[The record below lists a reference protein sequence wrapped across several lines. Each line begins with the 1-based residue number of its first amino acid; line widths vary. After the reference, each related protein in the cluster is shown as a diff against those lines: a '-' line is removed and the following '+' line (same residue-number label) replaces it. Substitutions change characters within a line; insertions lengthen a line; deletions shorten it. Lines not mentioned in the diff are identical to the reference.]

1 MDPAVAVGVETC
13 SDVGIS
19 VSESMLRRNGDST
32 RIHVVEIKCWVPLC
46 RTPVFIYVIVLVL
59 TRAIVCREVGD
70 SLFRFLIELKFLRHL
85 LPRCEE
91 G

>member
-1 MDPAVAVGVETC
+1 MLVFPCLKACFEETEIRL
-13 SDVGIS
+13 G
-19 VSESMLRRNGDST
+19 SMLLRSNVGFLS
-32 RIHVVEIKCWVPLC
+32 VG
-46 RTPVFIYVIVLVL
+46 PVFIYDIVLVL